1 MDTKQIETY
10 LREMYSSL
18 VEDLV
23 QQSLGYYK
31 LLYEKLEGI
40 PDNEKE
46 EIVKAAIS
54 NIGMQMKANANAIKP
69 EDVVKEIEKMSRGG
83 V

>member
-46 EIVKAAIS
+46 EVVKAAIS

>member
-18 VEDLV
+18 IEDLV